1 LLLLSANWLEAINM
15 TVAAVSLSIFFHKQA
30 MAQPQLFFIL
40 LALLFSPS
48 LGANQTVNVVN
59 NLPSTGPCGSG
70 GNSITLFISG
80 NGGTHT
86 VDVGSSYSTTGDYTQ
101 APGIG
106 IQINNWYWTQTSLP
120 VQVGSLFF
128 FFTFI
133 CIFFLRSKN

>member
-1 LLLLSANWLEAINM
+1 
-15 TVAAVSLSIFFHKQA
+15 
-30 MAQPQLFFIL
+30 MAQPQLFIL
-40 LALLFSPS
+40 LLGLAVFFSPS

-120 VQVGSLFF
+120 VQVGSLF
-128 FFTFI
+128 
-133 CIFFLRSKN
+133 IFFLRSKTETGTK